1 MSTVNP
7 AAKKNH
13 NPKLAVI
20 LSILLAGLGQL
31 YNRRY
36 IKGSLFILLE
46 VSFILTLGEF
56 LNYGIW
62 GIMTLGTLQGVDH
75 SIILL
80 IYGFISIILIA
91 FAIVL
96 YVANVKDAKR
106 DALRLQRG
114 EKTPGFREA
123 VKNVWDVGFPYFF
136 VTPGLIMLAFIV
148 ILPLMFTVGL
158 AFTDYSQSN
167 QPPRNLLNWVGF
179 DNFARL
185 FFQTGGAGNNIWQ
198 DTFIS
203 VFTWTIVWTLVATT
217 LQIALGLFLALIVN
231 DPRIK
236 FKRLI
241 RTILI
246 LPWAVPAFVTILVF
260 AAMFN
265 DRFGAINT
273 DILAIFNLSIPW
285 LQDPF
290 YTRIA
295 LIMIQTWLGFPFVF
309 ALFTGILQSIS
320 KDWYEAADVDGA
332 SRMQKF
338 RSITLPHVLY
348 ATAPLLIMQYAGNF
362 NNFNIIY
369 LFNEGGPAV
378 RGQNAGGTDILISW
392 VYDLTFELNQYSMA
406 AAITIILGL
415 IVTGF
420 AVFQFRRTR
429 AFKEEGNI

>member
-1 MSTVNP
+1 MSTANST
-7 AAKKNH
+7 AKTSH
-13 NPKLAVI
+13 NPRLAVI

-36 IKGSLFILLE
+36 VKGILFIILE
-46 VSFILTLGEF
+46 VSFILTLGRF
-56 LNYGIW
+56 LNTGIW
-62 GIMTLGTLQGVDH
+62 GLRTLGTLEGVDN
-75 SIILL
+75 SVFLL
-80 IYGFISIILIA
+80 IYGLISVILIA
-91 FAIVL
+91 FFIIL

-106 DALRLQRG
+106 DAVRLRNG
-114 EKTPGFREA
+114 EKTPTFKEA
-123 VKNVWDVGFPYFF
+123 ARNVWDVGFPYFF
-136 VTPGLIMLAFIV
+136 VTPGLVMLAFIV
-148 ILPLMFTVGL
+148 ILPLMFTIAL
-158 AFTDYSQSN
+158 AFTDYTQYN
-167 QPPRNLLNWVGF
+167 QPPRSLLSWIGF

-185 FFQTGGAGNNIWQ
+185 FFETGGAGNNIWQ

-203 VFTWTIVWTLVATT
+203 VFTWTIVWTVVATT
-217 LQIALGLFLALIVN
+217 LQIALGLFLALLVN

-236 FKRLI
+236 FKRTI

-273 DILAIFNLSIPW
+273 DILAMFDLAIPW

-290 YTRIA
+290 WTRIA

-332 SRMQKF
+332 SRFQKF
-338 RSITLPHVLY
+338 RNITLPHVLY

-406 AAITIILGL
+406 AAITLILGL

-420 AVFQFRRTR
+420 AFYQFRKTR
-429 AFKEEGNI
+429 SFKEEGNI

>member
-1 MSTVNP
+1 MSTANP

-36 IKGSLFILLE
+36 VKGALFIILE
-46 VSFILTLGEF
+46 VSFILTLGQF
-56 LNYGIW
+56 INYGIW
-62 GIMTLGTLQGVDH
+62 GIMTLGTLAGTDH
-75 SIILL
+75 SVFLL
-80 IYGFISIILIA
+80 IYGFVSLILIA
-91 FAIVL
+91 FAVTL
-96 YVANVKDAKR
+96 YIANVKDAKR
-106 DALRLQRG
+106 DAIRLRDG
-114 EKTPGFREA
+114 EKTPTFKQA
-123 VKNVWDVGFPYFF
+123 AKNVWDTGFPYFF
-136 VTPGLIMLAFIV
+136 VTPGLVMLVFIV
-148 ILPLMFTVGL
+148 VLPLLFTVAL
-158 AFTDYSQSN
+158 AFTDYTQYN
-167 QPPRNLLNWVGF
+167 QPPRNLLSWIGF
-179 DNFARL
+179 ENFGRL
-185 FFQTGGAGNNIWQ
+185 FFGSGSGDSNIWQ

-203 VFTWTIVWTLVATT
+203 VFTWTVVWTVVATT
-217 LQIALGLFLALIVN
+217 LQIALGLFLALLVN

-273 DILAIFNLSIPW
+273 DVLAMFDLAIPW

-290 YTRIA
+290 WTRIA

-338 RSITLPHVLY
+338 RNITLPHVLY

-369 LFNEGGPAV
+369 LFNEGGPPV

-392 VYDLTFELNQYSMA
+392 VFDLTFELNQYSMA
-406 AAITIILGL
+406 AAITLILGL

-420 AVFQFRRTR
+420 AFFQFRRTR
-429 AFKEEGNI
+429 SFKEEGNI